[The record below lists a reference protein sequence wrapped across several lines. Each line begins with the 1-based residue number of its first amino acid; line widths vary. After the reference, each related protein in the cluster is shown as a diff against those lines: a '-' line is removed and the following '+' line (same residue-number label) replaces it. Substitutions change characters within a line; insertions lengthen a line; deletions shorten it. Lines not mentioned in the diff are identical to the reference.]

1 MEVTMLQTGADVAT
15 LLIVFQFM
23 ILIIIT
29 LAMAAGAMYAMIML
43 NRKIKEIMPMVQGRS
58 RQLAETTD
66 KISNKAAG
74 PFIAAEAKQ
83 AKLKAER
90 DHVIASLRREKDGA

>member
-1 MEVTMLQTGADVAT
+1 MLQTGADVAT